1 MEMISRFLC
10 FHETGTAQGK
20 LNNFFKVGVLI
31 ISIAI
36 LSSFIYI
43 FMSLKCFCQPHFCL
57 EKVDPQLKISVSS
70 KKVWSLL
77 VVCVLARWISVFFF
91 FHEKKND
98 FTEKKVMA

>member
-20 LNNFFKVGVLI
+20 LNNFFLKVGLFI

-43 FMSLKCFCQPHFCL
+43 FYEFEMLFVNLTF
-57 EKVDPQLKISVSS
+57 VW
-70 KKVWSLL
+70 KKLIPS
-77 VVCVLARWISVFFF
+77 
-91 FHEKKND
+91 
-98 FTEKKVMA
+98 